1 MTSPHSNQACP
12 VCGSSATALFAKVR
26 DVEYYTSDTLY
37 LYLQCA
43 QCKSVFLEKPP
54 ADQLDKIY
62 PSNYYSYAPSPQ
74 LSSLTERVKAIL
86 DARLFRK
93 VLNKLPGDAL
103 RILDVG
109 GGSGWLLS
117 TLKKVSPRVAETH
130 EIDINERARA
140 EAEAAGHVFHCR
152 RVEDFQSEEKFDL
165 ILLLNLIEHVADPS
179 AILRRMQGLLS
190 PDGLILIKTP
200 NVDTLDCR
208 IFRHHNWG
216 GFHCP
221 RHFALF
227 NRESLLALGAR
238 CGLQTA
244 EASYTQGAPQWA
256 CSILG
261 IMGLNGWLKISAE
274 RPLYSHPLYPV
285 LCVFAAAFDLA
296 RSPFMRTAQ
305 MFVVFRRAKD
315 KCLTPIHPTIR
326 T

>member
-1 MTSPHSNQACP
+1 VTSPDGKQVCP
-12 VCGSSATALFAKVR
+12 VCGNTATAPFANAR
-26 DVEYYTSDTLY
+26 DVEYYTSDTIY
-37 LYLQCA
+37 LYLACER
-43 QCKSVFLEKPP
+43 CKSVFLEKPP

-62 PSNYYSYAPSPQ
+62 PTNYYSYAPSPQ
-74 LSSLTERVKAIL
+74 LTSLTERVKSFL

-93 VLNKLPGDAL
+93 LLSKLSGDRL

-140 EAEAAGHVFHCR
+140 EAEAAGHVFHCD
-152 RVEDFQSEEKFDL
+152 RVEDFQSNDSFDL
-165 ILLLNLIEHVADPS
+165 ILLLNLIEHVADPA
-179 AILRRMQGLLS
+179 AILKRMQGLLS
-190 PDGLILIKTP
+190 PGGLILIKTP

-221 RHFALF
+221 RHFVLF
-227 NRESLLALGAR
+227 NRESLLGLGNR
-238 CGLQTA
+238 CGLQAA
-244 EASYTQGAPQWA
+244 EARYTQGAPQWA

-261 IMGLNGWLKISAE
+261 ILGLKGLLDISAE
-274 RPLYSHPLYPV
+274 RPLYSHPLYSV
-285 LCVFAAAFDLA
+285 VCAITAAFDLA

-305 MFVVFRRAKD
+305 MFVVFRRAGG
-315 KCLTPIHPTIR
+315 
-326 T
+326 

>member
-1 MTSPHSNQACP
+1 MTSPDNKQMCP
-12 VCGSSATALFAKVR
+12 VCGSSAAHPFANAR
-26 DVEYYTSDTLY
+26 DVEYYTSSATYFY
-37 LYLQCA
+37 LECGQCE
-43 QCKSVFLEKPP
+43 SVFLEKPP

-62 PSNYYSYAPSPQ
+62 PANYYSYAPSPQ
-74 LSSLTERVKAIL
+74 LTSLTERIKSYL

-93 VLNKLPGDAL
+93 LLSRLPGDRL

-117 TLKKVSPRVAETH
+117 TLKNVSPRVAETH
-130 EIDINERARA
+130 EVDINERARA
-140 EAEAAGHVFHCR
+140 EAEAAGHVFHCG
-152 RVEDFQSEEKFDL
+152 RVEDFHSDEQFDL
-165 ILLLNLIEHVADPS
+165 ILLLNLIEHVADPA

-190 PDGLILIKTP
+190 SKGLILIKTP

-221 RHFALF
+221 RHFVLF
-227 NRESLLALGAR
+227 NRESLLDLGAR
-238 CGLQTA
+238 CDLQTV

-261 IMGLNGWLKISAE
+261 IMGLKGWLKISAE

-285 LCVFAAAFDLA
+285 MCAIAAVFDVA
-296 RSPFMRTAQ
+296 RSPFTATAQ
-305 MFVVFRRAKD
+305 MFVVFRR
-315 KCLTPIHPTIR
+315 TGH
-326 T
+326 

>member
-1 MTSPHSNQACP
+1 VTSQHSNQACP
-12 VCGSSATALFAKVR
+12 VCGGSVTTSFANAR
-26 DVEYYTSDTLY
+26 DVEYYTSDTIY
-37 LYLQCA
+37 LYLECA
-43 QCKSVFLEKPP
+43 QCRSVFLDNPP
-54 ADQLDKIY
+54 VDQLDKIY

-74 LSSLTERVKAIL
+74 LTSLTERVKSFL
-86 DARLFRK
+86 DARLFRILLK
-93 VLNKLPGDAL
+93 QLPGDRL
-103 RILDVG
+103 RMLDVG

-140 EAEAAGHVFHCR
+140 EAEAAGHTFHCG

-165 ILLLNLIEHVADPS
+165 ILLLNLIEHVANPA

-221 RHFALF
+221 RHFVLF
-227 NRESLLALGAR
+227 KRESLLALGTR
-238 CGLQTA
+238 CGLQTG

-261 IMGLNGWLKISAE
+261 IMGLKGWLNISAE
-274 RPLYSHPLYPV
+274 RPLYSHPLYAV
-285 LCVFAAAFDLA
+285 TCAIAAAFDLA
-296 RSPFMRTAQ
+296 RLPFMPTAQ

-315 KCLTPIHPTIR
+315 KMLDSN
-326 T
+326 

>member
-1 MTSPHSNQACP
+1 
-12 VCGSSATALFAKVR
+12 
-26 DVEYYTSDTLY
+26 VEYYTSDTLY

-74 LSSLTERVKAIL
+74 LTSLTERVKSFL

-93 VLNKLPGDAL
+93 LLKQLPGDRL
-103 RILDVG
+103 RMLDVG

-117 TLKKVSPRVAETH
+117 TLKKVSPRAAETH

-140 EAEAAGHVFHCR
+140 EAEAAGHVFRCG
-152 RVEDFQSEEKFDL
+152 RVEDFQSDVKFDL
-165 ILLLNLIEHVADPS
+165 ILLLNLIEHVADPA

-208 IFRHHNWG
+208 IFRDYNWG

-221 RHFALF
+221 RHFVLF
-227 NRESLLALGAR
+227 NRESLLGLGGR
-238 CGLQTA
+238 CGLEAA
-244 EASYTQGAPQWA
+244 ETNYTQGAPQWA

-261 IMGLNGWLKISAE
+261 IMGLKGWLNISAE

-285 LCVFAAAFDLA
+285 LCAFAAAFDLA

-305 MFVVFRRAKD
+305 MFVVFRRAGS
-315 KCLTPIHPTIR
+315 
-326 T
+326 